1 MKTFI
6 LEWRPSISS
15 YKMEDFEQDFH
26 FLEYGEFN
34 WSVWDWE
41 NARNGDNFYM
51 VKCGEGRTG
60 IVMKG
65 FFTSDP
71 YEADDWPGKNRQV
84 HYMDFRPTF
93 MIHPN
98 HPKGILTTQE
108 LEKVIPEFEWNG
120 GHSGR
125 ELPEKFA
132 AKLDALWKEY
142 VGRFCREEANGES
155 LEFNFIPEATVDD
168 AIKQAAYTLYD
179 KKDIFGNQM
188 ILHSLK
194 VGLAGSSDE
203 EKICGFLYHI
213 LEVDTDAVSV
223 GYLREEG
230 FSEKTIDSL
239 LLLSNPSG
247 DDEEEHI
254 RNIVES
260 GDKTAIAVKRNDL
273 IIRLEE
279 ANAAK
284 NKQVLDACI
293 ARLEFL
299 SGINE

>member
-71 YEADDWPGKNRQV
+71 YEADDWSGKNRQV

-132 AKLDALWKEY
+132 AKLDALWNEY

-168 AIKQAAYTLYD
+168 AIKQASYTLYD

-273 IIRLEE
+273 IICLEE

>member
-71 YEADDWPGKNRQV
+71 YEADDWSGKNRQV
-84 HYMDFRPTF
+84 HYMDYRPTF

-98 HPKGILTTQE
+98 HPKGMLTTQE
-108 LEKVIPEFEWNG
+108 LEKAIPEFEWNG

-125 ELPEKFA
+125 ELPDELVG
-132 AKLDALWKEY
+132 KLDALWEEY
-142 VGRFCREEANGES
+142 IGQFKAEEADGET

-168 AIKQAAYTLYD
+168 AIKQASYALYD
-179 KKDIFGNQM
+179 KKDQFGNQM

-194 VGLAGSSDE
+194 VGLNGSNDD
-203 EKICGFLYHI
+203 EKICGFLGKV
-213 LEVDTDAVSV
+213 LVSGEDEFSA

-230 FSEKTIDSL
+230 FSERTVDTL
-239 LLLSNPSG
+239 LLLSNPSE

-254 RNIVES
+254 RNIVAS
-260 GDKTAIAVKRNDL
+260 GNKTAIAVKRNDFL
-273 IIRLEE
+273 VSLEE
-279 ANAAK
+279 ANATKDKA
-284 NKQVLDACI
+284 LFEACI
-293 ARLEFL
+293 AGLEFL
-299 SGINE
+299 CGITE

>member
-71 YEADDWPGKNRQV
+71 YEADDWSGKNRQV
-84 HYMDFRPTF
+84 HYMDYRPTF

-98 HPKGILTTQE
+98 HPKGMLTTQK
-108 LEKVIPEFEWNG
+108 LEKTIPEFEWNG

-125 ELPEKFA
+125 ELPDELVG
-132 AKLDALWKEY
+132 KLDALWEEY
-142 VGRFCREEANGES
+142 IGQFKAEEADGET

-168 AIKQAAYTLYD
+168 AIKQASYALYD
-179 KKDIFGNQM
+179 KKDLFGNQM

-194 VGLAGSSDE
+194 VGLNGSNDD
-203 EKICGFLYHI
+203 EKICGFLGKV
-213 LEVDTDAVSV
+213 LESGEDEFSAGS
-223 GYLREEG
+223 LREEG
-230 FSEKTIDSL
+230 FSERTVDTL
-239 LLLSNPSG
+239 LLLSNPSE

-254 RNIVES
+254 RNIVAS
-260 GDKTAIAVKRNDL
+260 GNKTAIAVKRND
-273 IIRLEE
+273 IIISIEE
-279 ANAAK
+279 ANAAR
-284 NKQVLDACI
+284 NNELLTSLVGN
-293 ARLEFL
+293 LEFL
-299 SGINE
+299 TGIID

>member
-1 MKTFI
+1 
-6 LEWRPSISS
+6 
-15 YKMEDFEQDFH
+15 MEDFEQDFH

-71 YEADDWPGKNRQV
+71 YEADDWSGKNRQV
-84 HYMDFRPTF
+84 HYMDYRPTF

-98 HPKGILTTQE
+98 HPKGMLTTQK
-108 LEKVIPEFEWNG
+108 LEKTIPKFEWNG

-125 ELPEKFA
+125 ELPDELVG
-132 AKLDALWKEY
+132 KLDALWEEY
-142 VGRFCREEANGES
+142 IGQFKAEEADGET

-168 AIKQAAYTLYD
+168 AIKQASYALYD
-179 KKDIFGNQM
+179 KKDLFGNQM

-194 VGLAGSSDE
+194 VGLSGSNDD
-203 EKICGFLYHI
+203 EKICGFLGKV
-213 LEVDTDAVSV
+213 LESGEDEFSAGS
-223 GYLREEG
+223 LREEG
-230 FSEKTIDSL
+230 FSERTVDTL
-239 LLLSNPSG
+239 LLLSNPSE

-254 RNIVES
+254 RNIVAS
-260 GDKTAIAVKRNDL
+260 GNKTAIAVKRND
-273 IIRLEE
+273 IIISIEE
-279 ANAAK
+279 ANAAR
-284 NKQVLDACI
+284 NNELLTSLVGNLV
-293 ARLEFL
+293 FL
-299 SGINE
+299 TGIID

>member
-71 YEADDWPGKNRQV
+71 YEADDWSGKNRQV

-125 ELPEKFA
+125 ELPEKFT
-132 AKLDALWKEY
+132 AKLDALWNEY

-293 ARLEFL
+293 AHLEFL

>member
-71 YEADDWPGKNRQV
+71 YEADDWSGKNRQV

-132 AKLDALWKEY
+132 AKLDALWNEY

>member
-71 YEADDWPGKNRQV
+71 YEADDWSGKNRQV
-84 HYMDFRPTF
+84 HYMDYRPTF

-98 HPKGILTTQE
+98 HPKGMLTTQE
-108 LEKVIPEFEWNG
+108 LEKAIPEFEWNG

-125 ELPEKFA
+125 ELPDELVG
-132 AKLDALWKEY
+132 KLDALWEEY
-142 VGRFCREEANGES
+142 IGQFKAEEADGET

-168 AIKQAAYTLYD
+168 AIKQASYALYD
-179 KKDIFGNQM
+179 KKDQFGNQM

-194 VGLAGSSDE
+194 VGLNGSNDD
-203 EKICGFLYHI
+203 EKICGFLGKV
-213 LEVDTDAVSV
+213 LESGEDEFSAGS
-223 GYLREEG
+223 LREEG
-230 FSEKTIDSL
+230 FSERTVDTL
-239 LLLSNPSG
+239 LLLSNPSE

-254 RNIVES
+254 RNIVAS
-260 GDKTAIAVKRNDL
+260 GNKTAIAVKRNDL
-273 IIRLEE
+273 LVSLEE
-279 ANAAK
+279 ANTTKDKA
-284 NKQVLDACI
+284 LFEACI
-293 ARLEFL
+293 AGLEFL
-299 SGINE
+299 CGITE